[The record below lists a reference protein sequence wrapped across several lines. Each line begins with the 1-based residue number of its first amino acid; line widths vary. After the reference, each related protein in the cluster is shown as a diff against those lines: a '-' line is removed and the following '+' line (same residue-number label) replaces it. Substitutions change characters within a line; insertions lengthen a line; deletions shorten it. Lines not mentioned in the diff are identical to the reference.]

1 MDLEMG
7 FIHRTPEGISLEEA
21 FNGQR
26 LDGKL
31 MIMSVF
37 FDRLHGG
44 NEDNP
49 FLETLEFDK
58 GNSSAAW
65 NVTSLDIQD
74 YMSSFYKGQPFV
86 SHVL

>member
-7 FIHRTPEGISLEEA
+7 FIHRTPEGITEEEA

-26 LDGKL
+26 LDGKI

-44 NEDNP
+44 NEDNK

-58 GNSSAAW
+58 GNNGAW

-74 YMSSFYKGQPFV
+74 FMSSLY
-86 SHVL
+86 